1 MNGAL
6 VIGAGPAGLM
16 AAEELAR
23 AGHIVTVAEAM
34 PTPARKFL
42 MAGKSGLNLTRNE
55 TPEAF
60 VLNLALGS
68 PSETG
73 YFATPMTPA
82 EVMDWARSFGIEL
95 FTGSTGRVFPTG
107 MKASPLLRAWLS
119 RLQALGVSLHNR
131 WRWQGFDGN
140 SLAFDTPDGRQILRP
155 EATVLALGGAS
166 WPRLGSNAAW
176 VPWLTGK
183 GVDIAPFRP
192 ANMGLR
198 VDWSPAMIRYFGQPV
213 KGTAIHAGGI
223 SRGEWVISR
232 HGIEG
237 GGIYAL
243 AAAIRDGTG
252 ARLDLAPDLSLA
264 ALTQRFARPQ
274 GKLSIGNWLR
284 RVLNDPVKVALML
297 EWGRPLPDS
306 PDGWAS
312 RAKNLPVRHLGPMGL
327 DRAISSAGGIRLNA
341 LTAGLGLRALPGI
354 FAAGEMLDWE
364 APTGGYLLTHSL
376 GTGRWAGRAAAGYL
390 ASARR

>member
-23 AGHIVTVAEAM
+23 AGHAVTVAEAM

-42 MAGKSGLNLTRNE
+42 MAGKSGLNLTKDE
-55 TPEAF
+55 APEAF
-60 VLNLALGS
+60 ARHLIPGT
-68 PSETG
+68 PPEPG
-73 YFATPMTPA
+73 YFTAPMTPA
-82 EVMDWARSFGIEL
+82 EVMDWAQGLGIEF
-95 FTGSTGRVFPTG
+95 FTGSTGRVFPRG
-107 MKASPLLRAWLS
+107 MKASPLLRAWLL
-119 RLQALGVSLHNR
+119 RLQTLGVSLHSR
-131 WRWQGFDGN
+131 WRWQGFDGDA
-140 SLAFDTPDGRQILRP
+140 LIFDTPLGQRLLHPQ
-155 EATVLALGGAS
+155 ATVLALGGAS
-166 WPRLGSNAAW
+166 WPRLGSDAAW
-176 VPWLTGK
+176 VPWLSAK
-183 GVDIAPFRP
+183 GVGIAPFRP

-198 VDWSPAMIRYFGQPV
+198 VDWSPAMSRYFGQPV

-243 AAAIRDGTG
+243 AAAIRDGAEAT
-252 ARLDLAPDLSLA
+252 LDLAPDLDLST
-264 ALTQRFARPQ
+264 LTQRFARPQ

-284 RVLNDPVKVALML
+284 RVLNDPVKVALLL

-306 PDGWAS
+306 AEGWAS
-312 RAKNLPVRHLGPMGL
+312 RTKTLPIRHLGPMGL

-341 LTAGLGLRALPGI
+341 LTGGLELRALPGI

-390 ASARR
+390 ASAR